1 MARSKVDIVQ
11 IGWAEIASGSL
22 AGPASFIGLD
32 VNGNP
37 VLVAASSYVEA
48 GAGSGISHDGS
59 TANGVLTF
67 KDSDEATVE
76 SNLTFDGNTLTVS
89 GDVNGSYVTV
99 IDNDQST
106 NGHGLKVTS
115 DGTGTGTNV
124 LDVESASTT
133 HFRIRGDGRV
143 GMGKVTSL
151 PSARLTLSGS
161 GSDVDLSIDEY
172 IQHTGDS
179 NTTIR
184 FTDDQITFAAGGSE
198 ELKIASDAILVKQY
212 IKHTGDQNTWIN
224 FTDNRIRLNAGGNNF
239 IDCED
244 PGSAPHKVRI
254 NNGGNNIDFVIK
266 DNSNNVYFTA
276 DASTSRVGIGTDT
289 PSTTLHVAGSTVLG
303 NAASDVTTI
312 TGQLTASSGMKLT
325 APSGSLAGPASFLG
339 LDTDS
344 RVVQIAASDYV
355 SAGGGTDTYTL
366 TERGHAYMA
375 FPHRKYLHYPGGFSS
390 TYESSREWAKY
401 SSGWGHSQATS
412 IDTTPEEAFAYW
424 ATFVVPADCTVN
436 SAIAWY
442 KSNQTQNTYVGIY
455 SADMSSADDSA
466 SNITF
471 QEMKRGTSSGNTS
484 GRSHKVTLT
493 SLSNNS
499 LSAGD
504 LIAVALDGNQT
515 SNTSWSAQTLYFQIT
530 LKITPS

>member
-11 IGWAEIASGSL
+11 IGWSEIASGSL

-37 VLVAASSYVEA
+37 VLVAASSYVAA
-48 GAGSGISHDGS
+48 GGGSGISHDGS
-59 TANGVLTF
+59 TADGVLTF

-76 SNLTFDGNTLTVS
+76 SNLTFNGSLLAVS
-89 GDVNGSYVTV
+89 GSVAIDDKLRHNG
-99 IDNDQST
+99 
-106 NGHGLKVTS
+106 
-115 DGTGTGTNV
+115 
-124 LDVESASTT
+124 
-133 HFRIRGDGRV
+133 
-143 GMGKVTSL
+143 
-151 PSARLTLSGS
+151 
-161 GSDVDLSIDEY
+161 
-172 IQHTGDS
+172 
-179 NTTIR
+179 
-184 FTDDQITFAAGGSE
+184 DD
-198 ELKIASDAILVKQY
+198 D
-212 IKHTGDQNTWIN
+212 TWIQ
-224 FTDNRIRLNAGGNNF
+224 FADDKIIAKAGN
-239 IDCED
+239 IAMVTMEQKA
-244 PGSAPHKVRI
+244 SAPHEVTI
-254 NNGGNNIDFVIK
+254 NDGANNIDFVVK
-266 DNSNNVYFTA
+266 GNGSNQGNPGMKF
-276 DASTSRVGIGTDT
+276 DASENRLGINGVGSPSWELDVAGDIGLAEYIYHRTDTDTYIQFEDDTITLAAGGRSFIKIEEASQDRLTINNGGLDVDFKVSGENVANLIRTDASNDLVCIATGSSLVGTDT
-289 PSTTLHVAGSTVLG
+289 SFHVSGTIGAKATGDRGVSVFAGDMVISGTLNVGS
-303 NAASDVTTI
+303 
-312 TGQLTASSGMKLT
+312 QLTASNGLQISNVPT
-325 APSGSLAGPASFLG
+325 GSLAGPASFLG

-375 FPHRKYLHYPGGFSS
+375 YPHRKYLHYPGGFSS
-390 TYESSREWAKY
+390 TYESSREWAKF

-484 GRSHKVTLT
+484 DRSHKVTLT